1 MAKLALIGLFA
12 SVSPS
17 RMSRRIAGIESEK
30 SSYHVHCILSIIVC
44 HVAMVLIQW
53 IREKAVKRKHYLLSA
68 MFLEGLLNEW
78 NLEYGMGKS
87 QSFKCRLLEYSF
99 FICGKTFLI

>member
-1 MAKLALIGLFA
+1 
-12 SVSPS
+12 
-17 RMSRRIAGIESEK
+17 
-30 SSYHVHCILSIIVC
+30 
-44 HVAMVLIQW
+44 MVLIQW

-87 QSFKCRLLEYSF
+87 QSFKCRVLEYSF